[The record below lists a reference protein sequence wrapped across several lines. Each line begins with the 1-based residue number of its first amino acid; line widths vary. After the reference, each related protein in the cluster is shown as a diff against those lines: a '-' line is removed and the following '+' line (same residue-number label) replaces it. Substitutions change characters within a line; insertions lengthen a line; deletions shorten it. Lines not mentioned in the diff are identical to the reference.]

1 MSVIRINKD
10 RMNAN
15 RVVGCRPKEQTMAM
29 L

>member
-10 RMNAN
+10 GMIAN
-15 RVVGCRPKEQTMAM
+15 RVVGCRPKEQTIAM